1 MTSAPMLIDP
11 MRILGLS
18 GQPKPVDIVD
28 WAEQNYYIKETG
40 QPIKLMPHQKAV
52 LRYIF
57 KRDAGGDFPFQTV
70 IWSQPKK
77 SGKTTL
83 SGIPGRWAAETW
95 GRFQN
100 IFCIGNDLNQAKER
114 AFEFIKVSIE
124 LNPAYDRHKETLPD
138 QWKLAAESMECLST
152 GSRIKAIAAD
162 YAGEAGS
169 NPAISIY
176 TELWG
181 FVHKD
186 ALRFWAEMA
195 PSPVVKNSMR
205 FVETYAGYEGESELL
220 YGLYET
226 AVINGRQLTAGELS
240 EKTGCE
246 LGVFAE
252 ATKPDDPVPCYVNEA
267 AGMFAYWDEGEKARR
282 MPWQQGESGRKYYAS
297 EEATQTPNQFTRLHK
312 NQWVSAESAFV
323 PIEWFDACLSPLP
336 LHPGERTPLVMAL
349 DAAVSGDCFGAVVV
363 SRDPLNPQDGVAVR
377 SARKWTPP
385 PGGKIDYDNPRK
397 FVTDFCKQFN
407 VVEICYDPYQL
418 HDFCSKLQKE
428 GVAWCNPFDQG
439 EKRLKS
445 DKGLYD
451 LIRDRKFRHDGNP
464 DLREH
469 FQNANA
475 KQSSQEDTRL
485 RIVKKSE
492 SKKIDLCVCCAMSSF
507 ECLRLML

>member
-1 MTSAPMLIDP
+1 MSQTAIISAS
-11 MRILGLS
+11 RIGGLRNS
-18 GQPKPVDIVD
+18 KPRPIDIVD
-28 WAEQNYYIKETG
+28 WAEANYYIKETG
-40 QPIKLMPHQKAV
+40 QPVKLAPHQAAV

-57 KRDAGGDFPFQTV
+57 PKGDSFPFQTV

-77 SGKTTL
+77 SGKTCL

-95 GRFQN
+95 GRYQQ
-100 IFCIGNDLNQAKER
+100 IFCIGNDLAQAKEK

-138 QWKLAAESMECLST
+138 KWKVAAESMECLAT
-152 GSRIKAIAAD
+152 GSVVKAIAAD

-181 FVHKD
+181 FIHKD

-195 PSPVVKNSMR
+195 PSPIVKNSMR

-220 YGLYET
+220 YSLYET
-226 AVINGRQLTAGELS
+226 VVLKGRQLTAGELG
-240 EKTGCE
+240 EP
-246 LGVFAE
+246 GVFAE
-252 ATKPDDPVPCYVNEA
+252 ATKPDDPIPCYVNEA
-267 AGMFAYWDEGEKARR
+267 AGMFAYWDEGEQARR
-282 MPWQQGESGRKYYAS
+282 MPWQQGEAGKRYYAS

-323 PIEWFDACLSPLP
+323 PIEWYDACNNPLP
-336 LHPGERTPLVMAL
+336 LRPGEKTPLVMAL

-363 SRDPLNPQDGVAVR
+363 SRDPLNKEGVAVR
-377 SARKWTPP
+377 TVRKWTPP
-385 PGGKIDYDNPRK
+385 PGGKIDYDGPRQ
-397 FVTDFCKQFN
+397 FVKDFCKQHN
-407 VVEICYDPYQL
+407 VVEVCYDPYQL
-418 HDFCSKLQKE
+418 HDFCTRLQKE

-439 EKRLKS
+439 EKRLKA

-451 LIRDRKFRHDGNP
+451 LIMGQKLRHDGSP

-469 FQNANA
+469 IQNSNS
-475 KQSSQEDTRL
+475 KQSTQEDSKLRL
-485 RIVKKSE
+485 VKKSE
-492 SKKIDLCVCCAMSSF
+492 NKKIDLAVCLSMASY
-507 ECLRLML
+507 EILRLNI